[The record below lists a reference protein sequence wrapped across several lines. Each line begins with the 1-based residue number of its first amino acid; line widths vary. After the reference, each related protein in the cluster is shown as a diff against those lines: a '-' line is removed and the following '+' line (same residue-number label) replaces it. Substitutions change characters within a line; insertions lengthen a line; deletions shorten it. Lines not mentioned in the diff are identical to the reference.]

1 MRIQIINVDIVLSD
15 KIIENG
21 VCAFTDGVIDYVG
34 IEPQKADKTIDG
46 NGGYLL
52 AGFIDIHCH
61 GGNGDDFMDATPE
74 QYKNIADFHL
84 SFGTTTM
91 LATTLTAPM
100 EETEQSLKNYEI
112 YKKANPDGTLI
123 GIHMEGPWFSPEEAG
138 AQVPEFFIKPTA
150 KHIRELK
157 EKYPFIL
164 RASCAPEID
173 ENFEFGKECAR
184 LGIIACPA
192 HTGATFEIIERAK
205 DNGYSLMTHL
215 YSGMKGVFR
224 KNAYRTAGAVEAGL
238 YFDELYVEIIA
249 DGKHLPKELLKF
261 IYKCKG
267 SDKICLITDGTRAS
281 GYPDGKESFTGSVK
295 NGAKCIVEN
304 GVAFLP
310 DKQSFAGSV
319 ATTDRLV
326 RVMVKQAE
334 IPLTEVSKMASK
346 TPAKVLGLSDR
357 GEIKQGLKADFVI
370 MDKDLSVQNVIH
382 NGNVVK

>member
-1 MRIQIINVDIVLSD
+1 MKTQIINANIVTPSEVLSSA
-15 KIIENG
+15 
-21 VCAFTDGVIDYVG
+21 VCVFEDGLITYVG
-34 IEPQKADKTIDG
+34 NDVQTADQTIDAK
-46 NGGYLL
+46 GGYLV
-52 AGFIDIHCH
+52 AGFIDLHCH
-61 GGNGDDFMDATPE
+61 GGNGDDFMDASPE

-84 SFGTTTM
+84 SYGTTTM
-91 LATTLTAPM
+91 VATTLTAPM
-100 EETEQSLKNYEI
+100 DETEQSLKNYAT

-173 ENFEFGKECAR
+173 DNFEFGRECAR
-184 LGIIACPA
+184 LGIIASPA
-192 HTGATFEIIERAK
+192 HTGATFEIIEKAK

-238 YFDELYVEIIA
+238 YFDELFVEIIA
-249 DGKHLPKELLKF
+249 DGRHLPKELLKF

-267 SDKICLITDGTRAS
+267 ADKICLITDGTRAS

-319 ATTDRLV
+319 ATTDRLF
-326 RVMVKQAE
+326 RVMVKEAQLP
-334 IPLTEVSKMASK
+334 ITEVSKMASL
-346 TPAKVLGLSDR
+346 TPAKVLGLNDR
-357 GEIKQGLKADFVI
+357 GEIKNGLRADLVI
-370 MDKDLSVQNVIH
+370 LNKDLLVEKVIH
-382 NGNVVK
+382 NGKVVK